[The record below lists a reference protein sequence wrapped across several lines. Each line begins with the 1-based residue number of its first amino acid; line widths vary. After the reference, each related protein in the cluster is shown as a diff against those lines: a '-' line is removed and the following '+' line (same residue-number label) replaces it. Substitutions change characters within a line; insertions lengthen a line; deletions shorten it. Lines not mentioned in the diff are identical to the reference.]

1 MLVNSELYQF
11 VVSTEQHKLAVKTW
25 FNSNTEI
32 YTWGGPNMVYPM
44 ADEKLLTLLSAPHL
58 SSYSLLNDEQ
68 QLLAFGQHYMRLGRH
83 HLGRLAVNPSVRG
96 QGLAKMLIAQL
107 LSKAKNTESAIG
119 ASLFVFADNLVA
131 LQCYQSLGFQAVPY
145 PEVMPGNMQNC
156 LYMVLNY

>member
-1 MLVNSELYQF
+1 MHISGESFEF
-11 VVSTEQHKLAVKTW
+11 VVSSVQHKLAVKTW
-25 FNSNTEI
+25 FNSNAEI

-44 ADEKLLTLLSAPHL
+44 ADDIFQALLSAPHL

-83 HLGRLAVNPSVRG
+83 HLGRLAVNPGVRG
-96 QGLAKMLIAQL
+96 RGLAKVLIEQL

-119 ASLFVFADNLVA
+119 ASLFVFADNQVA